1 MEDLKAEN
9 AKLQR
14 LVDVLDS
21 QPELLFCV
29 TVDGRITFMS
39 ERALNHF
46 QNCMADD
53 SGDPTHINQILT
65 MQSVNV
71 FYEALETIKGS
82 DESNIYGDLNHVSN
96 VKVRIINSCD
106 EHPSLTIFEL
116 FVPKLGNLLCGL

>member
-39 ERALNHF
+39 ERALNYF
-46 QNCMADD
+46 QNCIGDE

-65 MQSVNV
+65 KQSVNV
-71 FYEALETIKGS
+71 FYEALESIKGS
-82 DESNIYGDLNHVSN
+82 DESNIYGDINHVSN
-96 VKVRIINSCD
+96 VKVG
-106 EHPSLTIFEL
+106 
-116 FVPKLGNLLCGL
+116 VLLRTFTFPT